1 MKHNFQPT
9 DLTVFLTGMIDQ
21 ESQQYKQT
29 GRTTELA
36 KAYINWSLQNIG
48 KDIKVRDHHL
58 NTHTTN
64 NSSRADENLINTI
77 ALLWQNC
84 AESDVYE
91 IICDSKEA
99 RNGGFFKIRMERR
112 DDVLKN
118 NYIDLIKKLGGL
130 FR

>member
-1 MKHNFQPT
+1 
-9 DLTVFLTGMIDQ
+9 
-21 ESQQYKQT
+21 
-29 GRTTELA
+29 
-36 KAYINWSLQNIG
+36 
-48 KDIKVRDHHL
+48 
-58 NTHTTN
+58 
-64 NSSRADENLINTI
+64 
-77 ALLWQNC
+77 LWQNC